1 MPASVADLTPEW
13 FSNVLSA
20 AITAVELEPLDE
32 GVGFLGRTV
41 RARLSSDEPADPP
54 HVVIVKFAAD
64 GPARIVAAS
73 MGLYE
78 REVRFYRDV
87 APRVGIRV
95 PDCSLAEIDL
105 DSGLFVLMLADLAP
119 ARAGDQ
125 LVGATDD
132 EIAAAVSTAAQL
144 HAAWWDNPA
153 MAGYTWLPSQ
163 AALVAATLDKAPE
176 LYPAFAEAWS
186 GELSDDE
193 LALGEKV
200 TFRLGPLVD
209 ALDHPPFTLV
219 HGDYRLDN
227 LFFTANGG
235 VAVIDWQLSF
245 RGHSGFRPR
254 APVRIE
260 PHLRRSGP
268 PDPLAGTAVLGRV
281 GAKRCRRI
289 RQGRPADDPC
299 RSRWPTPCPMPHCAP
314 DPICERAGG
323 DDEGAAVPRLLG
335 HCTAR
340 RPRRASVA
348 AVATSARVRA
358 DE

>member
-1 MPASVADLTPEW
+1 
-13 FSNVLSA
+13 
-20 AITAVELEPLDE
+20 
-32 GVGFLGRTV
+32 
-41 RARLSSDEPADPP
+41 
-54 HVVIVKFAAD
+54 
-64 GPARIVAAS
+64 
-73 MGLYE
+73 
-78 REVRFYRDV
+78 
-87 APRVGIRV
+87 V

-245 RGHSGFRPR
+245 RGHSGAFDLALLFASSLTSEDRGRLIPSLGQLYLDELAR
-254 APVRIE
+254 NGVVGFDRDDLRTTLAAAAGQLLVR
-260 PHLRRSGP
+260 
-268 PDPLAGTAVLGRV
+268 
-281 GAKRCRRI
+281 
-289 RQGRPADDPC
+289 
-299 RSRWPTPCPMPHCAP
+299 CPIAHQIPSAS
-314 DPICERAGG
+314 ERA
-323 DDEGAAVPRLLG
+323 ATMRARLFRGYWDIAQHVGLG
-335 HCTAR
+335 
-340 RPRRASVA
+340 
-348 AVATSARVRA
+348 
-358 DE
+358 ELL